1 MRSNNEAQLALEL
14 TKIAGQ
20 LPSDPAD
27 NQHLQTIDQ
36 FSALARLATELQAQA
51 VRAAHDAGLSWAKI
65 GQHLGI
71 SRQAVQQRFDPSY
84 QAVADNELRILGPV
98 TRDEE
103 LTHLNAA
110 AKEGWYPVR
119 SLPNQHHMRY
129 DGHPREIRRVS
140 LLSPARLPSEK
151 SGWQAATI
159 RFPDAFYMR
168 ETNGKL

>member
-1 MRSNNEAQLALEL
+1 MKGNNEAQLALEL
-14 TKIAGQ
+14 TKIATQ
-20 LPSDPAD
+20 LPPNPTAD
-27 NQHLQTIDQ
+27 QHLQSIDQ
-36 FSALARLATELQAQA
+36 FSALVHMSSELQAQA

-71 SRQAVQQRFDPSY
+71 TRQAVQQRFDPSY
-84 QAVADNELRILGPV
+84 KAIPDDELRILGPV
-98 TRDEE
+98 SRDEE

-129 DGHPREIRRVS
+129 DGHPREIHRVS
-140 LLSPARLPSEK
+140 LLSPAPLPSEK

-168 ETNGKL
+168 EVG

>member
-1 MRSNNEAQLALEL
+1 MSRNNEAKLALQL
-14 TKIAGQ
+14 TKLAGQ
-20 LPSDPAD
+20 LDTDPTD

-36 FSALARLATELQAQA
+36 FSALVRLTAELQAQA
-51 VRAAHDAGLSWAKI
+51 VRAAHDAGLSWSKI

-84 QAVADNELRILGPV
+84 KAAPDDELRVLGPV
-98 TRDEE
+98 SRDEE

-110 AKEGWYPVR
+110 GAEGWYPVR

-140 LLSPARLPSEK
+140 LLSPARLPDEGA
-151 SGWQAATI
+151 GWQAATI

-168 ETNGKL
+168 GMGKEI